1 SWRHAYNKLEAHNKQ
16 LRNLLA
22 KSHEEQEGRQP
33 QQHTTRKTKVP
44 RPFDFTRHSRRH
56 VVLKFAYLG
65 WDYQGFATQE
75 DTSQTIEAKLFTA
88 LLKTRLIQSRQTSN
102 YHRTI
107 EAKLFT
113 ALLKTRLIQS
123 RQTSNYHR
131 CGRTDK
137 GVSAFEQVI
146 SITVRS
152 KCQSGVGVE
161 APPMWCGSSPTMSS
175 PQHTTTAF
183 TNR

>member
-102 YHRTI
+102 YHR
-107 EAKLFT
+107 
-113 ALLKTRLIQS
+113 
-123 RQTSNYHR
+123 